1 MDTELLKIPLG
12 HLDYD
17 IDQRISNSI
26 DLRMHMFHGSILPV
40 FFLPFNWIVKREFP
54 LYHGAMGSYV
64 ITGGSPL
71 NGSIRISGNKN
82 AALPCIAATLLTDS
96 PVTLQNIPAIE
107 DVNVMIELLRNLGSQ
122 VEWIGQNSIRVQT
135 SAALSRGNNQ
145 LSPRLVD
152 AIRASLL
159 LAGPMVAR
167 TGGIS
172 LPPPGGD
179 VIGFRRLDTHFFA
192 LEALGSIC
200 RITDDGFLEI
210 TSDGLHGAAV
220 FLDEASVTATENVI
234 MAAVL
239 AKGKTTIRN
248 AASEPH
254 VQDLCNLL
262 TSMGADILGLGSNLL
277 TITGVQKLWGADF
290 SIGADYMEV
299 GSFIGLAGATGGELE
314 LTGVDIVQLPMIA
327 KGFGRIGVSWK
338 VTGTDSILVPSEQTR
353 IIQKTVSGQTHKIDD
368 APWPGFPADL
378 LSIIT
383 VVATQMRGS
392 VLIHEKMYESR
403 MFFIDWLIRMGADII
418 LCDPHRAIVNGPTQL
433 KPAEVASPD
442 VRAGM
447 ALVIAALCADG
458 VSTIQ
463 NIYQIERGY
472 ERLSEKLLGVG
483 AKIRRMT

>member
-1 MDTELLKIPLG
+1 
-12 HLDYD
+12 
-17 IDQRISNSI
+17 
-26 DLRMHMFHGSILPV
+26 MFHGSILPV
-40 FFLPFNWIVKREFP
+40 FFLPFNWIVKQKFP
-54 LYHGAMGSYV
+54 LYHEGMGSYV

-82 AALPCIAATLLTDS
+82 AALPCIAATLLTDF
-96 PVTLQNIPAIE
+96 PVVLHNIPAIE

-122 VEWIGQNSIRVQT
+122 VEWIGQNSIRIHT
-135 SAALSRGNNQ
+135 SPALSHGNRQ
-145 LSPRLVD
+145 LSPQLVD

-192 LEALGSIC
+192 LEALGSTC

-210 TSDGLHGAAV
+210 TSRELHGAAV

-254 VQDLCNLL
+254 VQDLCTLL
-262 TSMGADILGLGSNLL
+262 IGMGAEISGLGSNLL
-277 TITGVQKLWGADF
+277 TITGVPALRGTEF

-299 GSFIGLAGATGGELE
+299 GSFIGLAAATGGELE
-314 LTGVDIVQLPMIA
+314 LSGVDIVQLPMIA
-327 KGFGRIGVSWK
+327 KGFGRIGVGWT
-338 VTGTDSILVPSEQTR
+338 VTGTDSILVPRDQER
-353 IIQKTVSGQTHKIDD
+353 VIQKTVSGQTHKIDD

-383 VVATQMRGS
+383 VVATQMSGS

-418 LCDPHRAIVNGPTQL
+418 LCDPHRAIVNGPIQL
-433 KPAEVASPD
+433 KPAIVASPD

-483 AKIRRMT
+483 AKIQRMT

>member
-1 MDTELLKIPLG
+1 
-12 HLDYD
+12 
-17 IDQRISNSI
+17 
-26 DLRMHMFHGSILPV
+26 
-40 FFLPFNWIVKREFP
+40 
-54 LYHGAMGSYV
+54 MGSYK
-64 ITGGSPL
+64 ITGGIPL
-71 NGSIRISGNKN
+71 SGEVSISGNKN
-82 AALPCIAATLLTDS
+82 AALPCIAATLLTDE
-96 PVTLQNIPAIE
+96 PVTLHNIPAIE
-107 DVNVMIELLRNLGSQ
+107 DVRVMLELVQCLGSA
-122 VEWIGQNSIRVQT
+122 VTWHSEHSLTITGERMGLDRET
-135 SAALSRGNNQ
+135 PL
-145 LSPRLVD
+145 PPELVD

-159 LAGPMVAR
+159 LAGPLVAR
-167 TGGIS
+167 RGHLI

-192 LEALGSIC
+192 LESLGSRC
-200 RITDDGFLEI
+200 RISEDGYLEI
-210 TSDGLHGAAV
+210 TSTGVLQGTRV

-239 AKGKTTIRN
+239 AEGTTVVSN

-262 TSMGADILGLGSNLL
+262 ITMGARISGVGSNLV
-277 TITGVQKLWGADF
+277 TIEGVKRLSGGEYT
-290 SIGADYMEV
+290 IGSDYMEV
-299 GSFIGLAGATGGELE
+299 GSFIGLAAATKGELE
-314 LTGVDIVQLPMIA
+314 LTGVDFTQLPMME
-327 KGFGRIGVSWK
+327 KGFFRIGIEWK
-338 VTGTDSILVPSEQTR
+338 TTGSGSLIVPSRQSR
-353 IIQKTVSGQTHKIDD
+353 IIKKTLNGQTHKIDD

-383 VVATQMRGS
+383 VAATQSIGS

-418 LCDPHRAIVNGPTQL
+418 LCDPHRAIVHGPVKL
-433 KPAEVASPD
+433 KPAEVSSPD

-458 VSTIQ
+458 ISSIQ

-483 AKIRRMT
+483 AKIVRIS